1 MASLIPESSKTDFK
15 NALTDNFDTFKE
27 TITIFKQPIKVITNQ
42 SQSIYAGY
50 GAQKEIITYETVSS
64 TFDALV
70 NFKERQD
77 EQIVDDIKVE
87 DIRGEVRIKVEQDC
101 KDYIKNNGKTESIVV
116 QGKNYN
122 VITDDGTREYLGQK
136 YFVFYLEATT

>member
-1 MASLIPESSKTDFK
+1 MNE
-15 NALTDNFDTFKE
+15 
-27 TITIFKQPIKVITNQ
+27 
-42 SQSIYAGY
+42 
-50 GAQKEIITYETVSS
+50 
-64 TFDALV
+64 FDALV

-77 EQIVDDIKVE
+77 EQIVDDIKIE
-87 DIRGEVRIKVEQDC
+87 DIRGEVRIKVEEDC
-101 KDYIKNNGKTESIVV
+101 RDYIKNSGKTESIVV

>member
-15 NALTDNFDTFKE
+15 TALNDHFDTFKE
-27 TITIFKQPIKVITNQ
+27 TITIFKEPKKVITNQ

-87 DIRGEVRIKVEQDC
+87 DIRGEVRICRSQ
-101 KDYIKNNGKTESIVV
+101 YFNRLISSIKS
-116 QGKNYN
+116 
-122 VITDDGTREYLGQK
+122 
-136 YFVFYLEATT
+136 

>member
-15 NALTDNFDTFKE
+15 NFDTFKE
-27 TITIFKQPIKVITNQ
+27 TITIFKQPKKVITNQ

-50 GAQKEIITYETVSS
+50 GAQKEIVEYQTVSS

-101 KDYIKNNGKTESIVV
+101 RDYIKNNGKTESIVV

>member
-1 MASLIPESSKTDFK
+1 MPCSDSCPCI
-15 NALTDNFDTFKE
+15 
-27 TITIFKQPIKVITNQ
+27 
-42 SQSIYAGY
+42 
-50 GAQKEIITYETVSS
+50 GA
-64 TFDALV
+64 
-70 NFKERQD
+70 D
-77 EQIVDDIKVE
+77 EEVVDDIKVE

-101 KDYIKNNGKTESIVV
+101 RDYIKNNGKTQSIVV

>member
-15 NALTDNFDTFKE
+15 NALTDHFDTFKE
-27 TITIFKQPIKVITNQ
+27 TITIFKQPKKVITNQ

-116 QGKNYN
+116 GHNSARC
-122 VITDDGTREYLGQK
+122 T
-136 YFVFYLEATT
+136 FS